1 MKYLREANTKG
12 EKLSFERKLA
22 LITLAGTAIPSILLV
37 ATLWFFDVSGYLI
50 GIAGCLLAFLTLH
63 CVMTIWRRT
72 QDQYRNLHNLLESI
86 IQGDHSLRGVA
97 ERESG
102 ELGELV
108 GTINALARASQQQ
121 RLQSEESLL
130 LVRKII
136 DQIDVSII
144 AWGKDGRMQFI
155 NPAAEK
161 LLGVPPENSNYG
173 VEALQLPPA
182 LQIANQFQA
191 GETRVLDLD
200 IAKARGRFRLHVE
213 RFIADGHSNSL
224 LFITDV
230 SKLLK
235 SEERKAWRNLIR
247 VLSHEINNSLAPL
260 VSLSNALSKQ
270 VRLRE
275 KDAEL
280 RKELVDGISIISHRA
295 ESMAEFVKNHQQIA
309 QLPTLSKRKVEL
321 LQLIRRVVSLFPNSA
336 IDINGSETE
345 VVIDPL
351 LMEQVLINLI
361 KNAIESTER
370 SSAKLGAPPLPIV
383 VDWEVHDKR
392 LTITIVDS
400 GEGIQSLDNLFVPF
414 YTTKPHG
421 SGIGLVISQQI
432 IEAHGGD
439 INVSNRTDQRG
450 CRVTINIPAIESL
463 SSQFRDRVD
472 N

>member
-1 MKYLREANTKG
+1 MPKTQSKS
-12 EKLSFERKLA
+12 EKTSFESKLA
-22 LITLAGTAIPSILLV
+22 LITLAGATIPSVLLV

-50 GIAGCLLAFLTLH
+50 GIAGCFLAFLSLY
-63 CVMTIWRRT
+63 CVMTVWRRT

-86 IQGDHSLRGVA
+86 VHGDHSLRGA
-97 ERESG
+97 AAHESG

-108 GTINALARASQQQ
+108 GTINALAQATQQQ
-121 RLQSEESLL
+121 RLQSEQSLL

-155 NPAAEK
+155 NPAAKK
-161 LLGVPPENSNYG
+161 LLGLSSENSNNRL
-173 VEALQLPPA
+173 ESKQLPSALQV
-182 LQIANQFQA
+182 ANQFQA

-200 IAKARGRFRLHVE
+200 IAQVHGRFRLHVE

-260 VSLSNALSKQ
+260 VSLSKALSKQ
-270 VRLRE
+270 VQLRE
-275 KDAEL
+275 QDTEL
-280 RKELVDGISIISHRA
+280 RKELVDGISIISNRA

-309 QLPTLSKRKVEL
+309 QLPTVSKRKVEL
-321 LQLIRRVVSLFPNSA
+321 RQLAGRVVSLFPEIA
-336 IDINGSETE
+336 IDIKGGEAE

-370 SSAKLGAPPLPIV
+370 SSAESGSPPFPIV
-383 VDWEVHDKR
+383 VDWEVREKR
-392 LTITIVDS
+392 LIITVLDS

-439 INVSNRTDQRG
+439 INICNRTEQRG
-450 CRVTINIPAIESL
+450 CRVTIDIPAIEST
-463 SSQFRDRVD
+463 SSQLRDRSS